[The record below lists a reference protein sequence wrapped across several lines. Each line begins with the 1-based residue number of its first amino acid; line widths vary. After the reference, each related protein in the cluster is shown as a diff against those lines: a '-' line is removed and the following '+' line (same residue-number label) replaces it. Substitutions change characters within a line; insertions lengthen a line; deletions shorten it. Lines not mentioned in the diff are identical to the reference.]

1 MRVLWIPSLVPRKE
15 IDELIMKETYYVK
28 GMMCSGCSNS
38 VEKVLN
44 GVKGVK
50 EASVNLAAETAT
62 VTYDEDETGHE
73 ELLAA
78 VEDAGYE
85 LIPSETEDQTVL
97 QISGMHCAGC
107 VNSVEKALSS
117 VEGVQSANVSLPVE
131 KAYVT
136 WESKSGSLQDLLDAV
151 ESAGYSAKKQKPE
164 RKNKLEEKRER
175 EEATFKD
182 ARRKMILS
190 WIITIPLMLWM
201 FVDMV
206 LGYSLVNHTIME
218 AVMTLGAG
226 VVIFYPGMQTLDGAW
241 KSAKNFSPNMDVLI
255 ALGTIASLVTGLMS
269 LAYHLGLTNVMVYS
283 FSGIAAMIMAFHLT
297 GRYIET
303 KARGRASDAITK
315 LLTLEAEFANVIRN
329 GKEVKVEVS
338 DLSEGDTVIIRPGE
352 KIPADGEIIDGTC
365 SVNESMVT
373 GEPLPAVKKKGD
385 EVIGGTVNTEG
396 SVRVQ
401 VKRVGEDSFL
411 NQVVR
416 LVEEAQGSKIPI
428 QNVADR
434 VTSIFVPVILG
445 LAATTFIS
453 WWAFPSFFEPVLLF
467 GDQFLPWVITDL
479 PVVSQ
484 AFFASLAVLVIACP
498 CALGLATPTAL
509 MVGTGLGAENGIL
522 IRKGEAIQRLQ
533 DVTTFVFDKTGTLTK
548 GEPEVTD
555 VRYFSNET
563 AELLQS
569 VAAVESRS
577 EHPLGKAIV
586 EYAGENT
593 ELPAVEEF
601 QSFTGMGVKGIVNGQ
616 TIAAG
621 NIALMDELNIERESA
636 VIKAADELMNQ
647 GKTVIYLVVDN
658 MLISLIGLRDTL
670 KDDSASTIRSIHQ
683 LGYKSMMVTGDQQ
696 KAAEAIASE
705 IGIDNVRA
713 EMKPDEKVSVIK
725 KIQQNGEVVAMVG
738 DGVNDAPALSQAD
751 VGIALG
757 SGTDIAI
764 EAGSIILIKGD
775 LEAVLKA
782 VKLSRLTMKKI
793 RQNLFWAF
801 FYNVLMIPAAIIGW
815 MHPVLAE
822 IAMAM
827 SSLNVVGNS
836 KRLEKK
842 RLEEENH

>member
-1 MRVLWIPSLVPRKE
+1 
-15 IDELIMKETYYVK
+15 MKKTFQVE
-28 GMMCSGCSNS
+28 GMMCAGCSSS
-38 VEKVLN
+38 VEKAIKRVE
-44 GVKGVK
+44 GVND
-50 EASVNLAAETAT
+50 AAVNLAAENAT
-62 VTYDEDETGHE
+62 ITYNE
-73 ELLAA
+73 EKTDPAKLASA
-78 VEDAGYE
+78 VEDAGYTLHVPE
-85 LIPSETEDQTVL
+85 KESQTVL
-97 QISGMHCAGC
+97 EISGMHCAGC
-107 VNSVEKALSS
+107 VNSVEKALSD
-117 VEGVQSANVSLPVE
+117 VDEVQSVNVSLPVE
-131 KAYVT
+131 KAFVT
-136 WESKSGSLQDLLDAV
+136 WNSEKGSVRDLIKAV
-151 ESAGYSAKKQKPE
+151 ESAGYSAEEQVSEKKNRLQ
-164 RKNKLEEKRER
+164 EKRER
-175 EEATFKD
+175 EEKTFRN
-182 ARRKMILS
+182 ARKKMILS
-190 WIITIPLMLWM
+190 WAITIPLMVWM

-206 LGYSLVNHTIME
+206 LGYSFTSHTVME
-218 AVMTLGAG
+218 AVMTLGAAI
-226 VVIFYPGMQTLDGAW
+226 VIFYPGMETLSGAW
-241 KSAKNFSPNMDVLI
+241 KSAKNLSPNMDVLI
-255 ALGTIASLVTGLMS
+255 ALGTGASLLTGLMS
-269 LAYHLGLTNVMVYS
+269 LAYHFGLTDVIVYS

-315 LLTLEAEFANVIRN
+315 LLTLEADFANVIRN
-329 GKEVKVEVS
+329 GREVKVEVS
-338 DLSEGDTVIIRPGE
+338 ELKEGDTVIIRPGE
-352 KIPADGEIIDGTC
+352 KIPADGDVIDGSC
-365 SVNESMVT
+365 SVNEAMVT
-373 GEPLPAVKKKGD
+373 GEPLPAVKREGD
-385 EVIGGTVNTEG
+385 EVIGGTINKEG

-416 LVEEAQGSKIPI
+416 LVEEAQGSKIPV
-428 QNVADR
+428 QNVADK
-434 VTSIFVPVILG
+434 VTAVFVPVILCIAV
-445 LAATTFIS
+445 LTFAV
-453 WWAFPSFFEPVLLF
+453 WWAFPSFFEPVLLY

-484 AFFASLAVLVIACP
+484 AFYASLAVLVIACP

-555 VRYFSNET
+555 VRSLSDQHSNY
-563 AELLQS
+563 LNML
-569 VAAVESRS
+569 AAVESRS

-586 EYAGENT
+586 EYAGDENAPL
-593 ELPAVEEF
+593 EVSDF
-601 QSFTGMGVKGIVNGQ
+601 QSHTGMGVQGKVNEHE
-616 TIAAG
+616 IAAG
-621 NIALMDELNIERESA
+621 NASMLDMLS
-636 VIKAADELMNQ
+636 IKITADAQQLAYELMNE
-647 GKTVIYLVVDN
+647 GKTVIYVVVDN

-670 KDDSASTIRSIHQ
+670 KEDSGSTIELMKQ
-683 LGYKSMMVTGDQQ
+683 MGYTCVMVTGDQQ
-696 KAAEAIASE
+696 KAAEAIAGE
-705 IGIDNVRA
+705 IGIDSVRA

-725 KIQQNGEVVAMVG
+725 EIQQQGEIVAMVG
-738 DGVNDAPALSQAD
+738 DGINDAPALSQAD

-782 VKLSRLTMKKI
+782 IKLSTLTMKKI

-801 FYNVLMIPAAIIGW
+801 FYNVLMIPASVIGW

-842 RLEEENH
+842 KLDRN

>member
-1 MRVLWIPSLVPRKE
+1 
-15 IDELIMKETYYVK
+15 MKQTFQVE
-28 GMMCSGCSNS
+28 GMMCAGCSNS
-38 VEKVLN
+38 VEKALN
-44 GVKGVK
+44 NVDGVKK
-50 EASVNLAAETAT
+50 AAVNLAAENAT
-62 VTYDEDETGHE
+62 VTYNEDSVGQDD
-73 ELLAA
+73 LAAA
-78 VEDAGYE
+78 VEDAGYK
-85 LIPSETEDQTVL
+85 LILPKDDNQTVL

-107 VNSVEKALSS
+107 VNSVEKALSG
-117 VEGVQSANVSLPVE
+117 VKGVQSVNVSFPVE

-136 WESKSGSLQDLLDAV
+136 WESGSGEESDQKLIDAV
-151 ESAGYSAKKQKPE
+151 ESAGYSAKKQDVE
-164 RKNKLEEKRER
+164 RKNRLQEKRER
-175 EEATFKD
+175 EEKTFEE
-182 ARRKMILS
+182 ARKKMVLS
-190 WIITIPLMLWM
+190 WVITLPLMIWM
-201 FVDMV
+201 FTDMV
-206 LGYSLVNHTIME
+206 LGYTLTSHVVME

-226 VVIFYPGMQTLDGAW
+226 VVIFYPGIQTLNGAW
-241 KSAKNFSPNMDVLI
+241 KSARNWSPNMDVLI
-255 ALGTIASLVTGLMS
+255 ALGTIASLLTGLMS
-269 LAYHLGLTNVMVYS
+269 LAYHLGITDVMMYS

-315 LLTLEAEFANVIRN
+315 LLTLEADYANVIRN

-338 DLSEGDTVIIRPGE
+338 ELKEGETVVIRPGE
-352 KIPADGEIIDGTC
+352 KIPADGEVIDGTC
-365 SVNESMVT
+365 SINEAMVT
-373 GEPLPAVKKKGD
+373 GEPLPAVKKEGD

-416 LVEEAQGSKIPI
+416 LVEEAQGSKIPV

-434 VTSIFVPVILG
+434 VTAIFVPVILG
-445 LAATTFIS
+445 IAALTFAG
-453 WWAFPSFFEPVLLF
+453 WWTFPSFFEPVLLY

-555 VRYFSNET
+555 VKTFSGE
-563 AELLQS
+563 QS
-569 VAAVESRS
+569 DILPLVAAVETRS

-586 EYAGENT
+586 QYAGGND
-593 ELPAVEEF
+593 ELQEVDNF
-601 QSFTGMGVKGIVNGQ
+601 LSHTGMGVQGRVDCKEV
-616 TIAAG
+616 AAG
-621 NIALMDELNIERESA
+621 NQSLLEKLKIEIPA
-636 VIKAADELMNQ
+636 NVKQTADKLMNE
-647 GKTVIYLVVDN
+647 GKTVIYIIVDN
-658 MLISLIGLRDTL
+658 MLISLIGLRDTM
-670 KDDSASTIRSIHQ
+670 KEDSRSTIESIHK
-683 LGYKSMMVTGDQQ
+683 LGHKCVMVTGDQQ
-696 KAAEAIASE
+696 RAAEAIAKE
-705 IGIDNVRA
+705 IGIESVRA
-713 EMKPDEKVSVIK
+713 EMKPDEKVAVIK
-725 KIQQNGEVVAMVG
+725 EMQKSGEVVAMVG
-738 DGVNDAPALSQAD
+738 DGINDAPALSQAD

-764 EAGSIILIKGD
+764 EAGAIILIKGD

-782 VKLSRLTMKKI
+782 IRLSNLTMRKI

-801 FYNVLMIPAAIIGW
+801 FYNVLMIPASVIGW

-822 IAMAM
+822 IAMAL

-842 RLEEENH
+842 QLCD